1 MNDDR
6 NDISVH
12 EVRLSNLED
21 EVLMRWD
28 IAAGL
33 RSSRKV
39 KGRCD
44 TELAEKAG
52 YVTDIRSNLL
62 WRKSTNV

>member
-6 NDISVH
+6 NDVGVH
-12 EVRLSNLED
+12 EVRVLSLEN
-21 EVLMRWD
+21 EVLTKWD

-44 TELAEKAG
+44 AELAEKAG

-62 WRKSTNV
+62 WRKSTSV